1 MTKMTFKESQTYRRK
16 FQLNC
21 LETYK
26 EGEPVNYLEN
36 FIFLNWYV
44 GSKQKGMK
52 LDGTMKFQ
60 VKMVLT
66 GLNSFESET
75 LFKLCPTHEI
85 LE

>member
-1 MTKMTFKESQTYRRK
+1 M
-16 FQLNC
+16 
-21 LETYK
+21 
-26 EGEPVNYLEN
+26 
-36 FIFLNWYV
+36 

-66 GLNSFESET
+66 GLNSLESET